1 MIPSST
7 VALSLLLKVPR
18 MPRSHSAFLSS
29 IELRQILPSSVSES
43 SLNRLSSEQ
52 ATLALRFDGTVS
64 AGAVVRIEDADGT
77 AVLTWEASKPFES
90 LVLSSPEIEAGKSYE
105 VLLEGEVSGD
115 SLGGLY
121 LEPDYT
127 GGTSVGTVAAQG

>member
-1 MIPSST
+1 MVNGPTSNGDGALDVNGELLVSGGTLLAAGSAGMAETPS
-7 VALSLLLKVPR
+7 A
-18 MPRSHSAFLSS
+18 
-29 IELRQILPSSVSES
+29 
-43 SLNRLSSEQ
+43 SSEQ
-52 ATLALRFDGTVS
+52 ATLALRFGSTVA
-64 AGAVVRIEDADGT
+64 AGAVVRIEAEDGT